1 MNKTLLARPQVLNV
15 YTKSVSA
22 GDRDR
27 ASGWFVCLSGAKA
40 TLLITHTRY
49 PRPVRALEL
58 TKGGP
63 TRGFRKPVAA
73 LPQSALSPPN
83 SSSLS
88 VSFLN
93 AHIS

>member
-1 MNKTLLARPQVLNV
+1 MNKTLLARPHVLNI

-22 GDRDR
+22 GDRDQV
-27 ASGWFVCLSGAKA
+27 SGWFVCLSGAKV
-40 TLLITHTRY
+40 TMLITHTQY
-49 PRPVRALEL
+49 PCPVRALEL

-73 LPQSALSPPN
+73 LLKSALSPPN

-88 VSFLN
+88 VPFLT